1 MASAE
6 KGSTFKKT
14 KTTNHKRRLTM
25 LTSIDMANITKRESQ
40 QVLSI
45 SDPEYVKLVSQISNL
60 WDEARNTAIMAVNTS
75 LLMANWHT
83 DGICPCRY

>member
-1 MASAE
+1 
-6 KGSTFKKT
+6 
-14 KTTNHKRRLTM
+14 M

-60 WDEARNTAIMAVNTS
+60 WDEVLRIENPHKYYVDLSFDLWELKNKM
-75 LLMANWHT
+75 LLEKKQ
-83 DGICPCRY
+83 